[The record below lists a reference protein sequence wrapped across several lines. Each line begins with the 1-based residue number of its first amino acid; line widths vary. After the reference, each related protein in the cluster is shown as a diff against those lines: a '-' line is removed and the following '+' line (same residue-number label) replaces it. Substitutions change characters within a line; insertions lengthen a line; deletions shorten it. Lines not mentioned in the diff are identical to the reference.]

1 MKVRTI
7 VSLLLLPVL
16 LVGTS
21 CAQKKEKG
29 KDVVVTV
36 KKSTKQ
42 GYLGVQI
49 SDMTAKIGK
58 EKNLKATSGALVT
71 SVVEDSP
78 AEKAAIKDEDVIIE
92 FAGKEVSDADDL
104 ITVVG
109 ETKPGT
115 KVNVVVMRGDER
127 KTLQVEVGKAPKEQ
141 GLAYSVVPPLT
152 TPRGRFL
159 WDVAEGRYFGLRL
172 QDLNKQLGEY
182 FETPDGRG
190 VLVTE
195 VPKESAGE
203 KAGFKA
209 GDVIIKVGK
218 ESIRRAADIQYALED
233 VEEGSSAEVTVL
245 RKGKQLTLTVEV
257 KDAVGGVLGPDF
269 RLQRYRGTPENL
281 ESLFEFKVQE
291 NGNVLKLDTDELK
304 EAMKKLK
311 GETETL
317 QQKLRGNLK
326 DLKIRIIHEGNRT
339 VSL

>member
-1 MKVRTI
+1 MRARTI
-7 VSLLLLPVL
+7 VSLLVLPAL

-21 CAQKKEKG
+21 CAQKKEKE
-29 KDVVVTV
+29 KDVYVTV
-36 KKSTKQ
+36 KKSSKQ

-152 TPRGRFL
+152 TSRGRFL
-159 WDVAEGRYFGLRL
+159 WDVAEGRHFGLRL

-257 KDAVGGVLGPDF
+257 KDAVGGVLGPNF

-281 ESLFEFKVQE
+281 ESLFELRIPEDVEVFKAGTGE
-291 NGNVLKLDTDELK
+291 FK
-304 EAMKKLK
+304 ESMKKLK
-311 GETETL
+311 GEMQTL
-317 QQKLRGNLK
+317 QKKLQEEMK
-326 DLKIRIIHEGNRT
+326 DLKVKIIREGDRT